1 MVTFLDNAGSCMDID
16 LTYDVQLTGLNIAIS
31 LPYLT
36 QLQNGIALEN
46 LSSWMFGNL
55 QKQNTG

>member
-1 MVTFLDNAGSCMDID
+1 MDIG

-46 LSSWMFGNL
+46 LSSWMFGNF

>member
-1 MVTFLDNAGSCMDID
+1 MVSFLDNAGSCMDIG

-46 LSSWMFGNL
+46 LSS
-55 QKQNTG
+55 